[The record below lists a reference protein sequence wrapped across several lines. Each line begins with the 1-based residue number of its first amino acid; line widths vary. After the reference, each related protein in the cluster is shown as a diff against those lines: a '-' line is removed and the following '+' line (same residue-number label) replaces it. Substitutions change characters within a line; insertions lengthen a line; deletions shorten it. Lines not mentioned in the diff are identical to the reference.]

1 MTTTSVRAQSGQQ
14 GGAAREHSLEEIATA
29 IRLQGL
35 SPLDIPH
42 ALTVADFAA
51 VMEVGPVE
59 VIKVLMRSGY
69 MFTINDVIE
78 HDVAS
83 LVAPVFGCG
92 VLPLDAES
100 SREAGSTSLVFS
112 AEEEEDQD
120 ALQPRPPVVTILGHV
135 DHGKTTLLDTIRN
148 ANVVDGEAGGI
159 TQHIGAYQIDYEGAP
174 ITFLDTPG
182 HEAFTAMRAR
192 GAQVTDIAILIIA
205 ADDGMMPQTI
215 EALDHARAA
224 GVPIVVA
231 INKTDLPAS
240 DQERVKRQLAENNML
255 IEEWGGDTI
264 AVPISALTG
273 AGVSNLL
280 ENVIVLS
287 EVSEFQ
293 ANPDRYALGVVVEA
307 RLENSR
313 GTVATLLIQT
323 GTLEVGDSI
332 VVGGLRGKVRAMFD
346 DSGNRIESA
355 GPSTP
360 VEVLGLSAMP
370 EAGELFEVAEDERE
384 ARQMVHE
391 HELEARRASR
401 NGPTLED
408 VHTRIQTGEVKALNL
423 IVKTDVQGTVEAAR
437 GALER
442 LNTDATRVNIVHIAS
457 GRITES
463 DILLAVASKAII
475 IGFNSPAEQ
484 GAQSLANKEGV
495 EIRNYNVIYHMT
507 EDIER
512 ALNGMLEPVYVDVFE
527 GRAAVRAIFN
537 LGRRAKVAGIYVNDG
552 KIARGSQ
559 LRVIRGG
566 DTIFTGE
573 IASLKHF
580 QDDVREIANGFEG
593 GVALDGFND
602 WEEEDV
608 VEAYRSVQRAR

>member
-1 MTTTSVRAQSGQQ
+1 MTTTISRTQSGQ
-14 GGAAREHSLEEIATA
+14 GGVAREHSLEEIATA

-35 SPLDIPH
+35 EPLDIPN
-42 ALTVADFAA
+42 ALTVADFSAT
-51 VMEVGPVE
+51 MEVGPVE
-59 VIKVLMRSGY
+59 VIKELMRSGY

-83 LVAPVFGCG
+83 LVAPGFGYG

-100 SREAGSTSLVFS
+100 SRESGSTSLVYS
-112 AEEEEDQD
+112 AEEEENQA

-159 TQHIGAYQIDYEGAP
+159 TQHIGAYQINYEGAP

-205 ADDGMMPQTI
+205 ADDGMMPQTL

-240 DQERVKRQLAENNML
+240 DQERVKRQLAEQNML

-273 AGVSNLL
+273 DGVPSLL
-280 ENVIVLS
+280 ENVTVLA

-293 ANPDRYALGVVVEA
+293 ANPDRRALGVVVEA
-307 RLENSR
+307 RRDKSR
-313 GTVATLLIQT
+313 GTIATLLVQT
-323 GTLEVGDSI
+323 GTLEVGDSV
-332 VVGGLRGKVRAMFD
+332 VVGGLRGRIRAMFD
-346 DSGNRIESA
+346 DSGKRIKSA

-360 VEVLGLSAMP
+360 VEALGLSAMP
-370 EAGELFEVAEDERE
+370 EAGELFEVAYDERD

-391 HELEARRASR
+391 YELEARRASR

-408 VHTRIQTGEVKALNL
+408 VHTRIQLGEVKALNL
-423 IVKTDVQGTVEAAR
+423 IVKTDVQGTVEPAR
-437 GALER
+437 GALEG

-457 GRITES
+457 GGITES

-475 IGFNSPAEQ
+475 IGFNTAAEQ
-484 GAQSLANKEGV
+484 GAQTLANKEGV
-495 EIRNYNVIYHMT
+495 EIRGYDVIYHMT

-512 ALNGMLEPVYVDVFE
+512 ALTGMLDPVFEDVFE
-527 GRAAVRAIFN
+527 GRATVRAIFN

-552 KIARGSQ
+552 RIARGCE

-566 DTIFTGE
+566 DTVFSGE

-593 GVALDGFND
+593 GVTMEGFNEWQED
-602 WEEEDV
+602 DV
-608 VEAYRSVQRAR
+608 VEAYRSVQAS

>member
-51 VMEVGPVE
+51 VMEVGAVE

-112 AEEEEDQD
+112 ADEEEDQD

-159 TQHIGAYQIDYEGAP
+159 TQHIGAYQIDYDGAP

-231 INKTDLPAS
+231 INKTDLPGS

-264 AVPISALTG
+264 AVPISALNG
-273 AGVSNLL
+273 SGVSDLL

-360 VEVLGLSAMP
+360 VEVLGLSSMP

-484 GAQSLANKEGV
+484 GAQSLANKERV
-495 EIRNYNVIYHMT
+495 EIRNYDVIYHMT

-512 ALNGMLEPVYVDVFE
+512 ALTGMLEPVYVDVFE

-602 WEEEDV
+602 WAEDDV